1 MLDFGQDAQLA
12 FADPAD
18 LVRRTFVDLRF
29 PEVVAVSVAA
39 RRHRVLNN
47 PGAYS
52 GRWGE
57 GPHFTAHLDRPM
69 DCLAKGSSY
78 REVGVQGPAQ
88 VGKSEIGN
96 NWQLHTAI
104 YDPAD
109 LLFIGA
115 DRVLIEAYVKKEF
128 DKMVE
133 LARDDDGRA
142 VLQERLLPGASSD
155 TMSLKRF
162 RGADFFFYWPTGG
175 RLRALPFPRIRVD
188 DLDEV
193 PTDISDQGDVVSL
206 ARGRMGAFVA
216 YGQTMLYV
224 NSTPKLGP
232 RSGIEAFVAAGTAE
246 RLWVDCLMCGVPFA
260 LYGDRLDFDRLGT
273 PRDAAASAAVI
284 CPECGGVH
292 KQRDKRPLLA
302 SYRWVG
308 KGETAVSRRE
318 EAAGKIGEIEPN
330 ARAGFYFDGLFGF
343 RPWSEIAEVGREA
356 ELKLEFEQDDSA
368 IKAWDQT
375 YIGRNYRE
383 RSSGDAPVS
392 EDELVLRA
400 KASPYVLGEVP
411 PGVVV
416 LIASIDQQG
425 NRFEVSVWGFGLD
438 FRAWLVDRFALVATI
453 GEDGRQ
459 RPIAPAR
466 KPEDWAVIH
475 TEVMA
480 RSYPLAGTPHLRMKL
495 FNTIVDTGGGG
506 TADDAATDN
515 AFAWW
520 HSMVLGD
527 VASGRPPLSPTGITL
542 VKGGNKPGARTLPQ
556 PTIDV
561 KRQLK
566 GAPPAEMYI
575 PNVNRL
581 KGILDRRLNRKDDGP
596 GYIAFPRDVDPRHL
610 AELRAETKVG
620 EVWVREPHR
629 NNETWDLYVY
639 AYTVM
644 LRFGGGDATLAWVPD
659 WARPPKGGPVR
670 LDPALRPLDQARDMG
685 ERVREDGEP
694 EPGKVPR
701 LGRGGGG
708 WSGSKPGRRRGRSV
722 PMQGGI

>member
-1 MLDFGQDAQLA
+1 MLDFGQDEQLA

-18 LVRRTFVDLRF
+18 LVRRTFGDLLF

-39 RRHRVLNN
+39 RRHRVLSN

-52 GRWGE
+52 GPWGE
-57 GPHFTAHLDRPM
+57 GPHFTGHLDRPM
-69 DCLAKGSSY
+69 DCLAKGSPY
-78 REVGVQGPAQ
+78 REVGVEGPAQ

-109 LLFIGA
+109 LLFIGP

-133 LARDDDGRA
+133 HARSFDDGDKHVPSMLDRM
-142 VLQERLLPGASSD
+142 LPGASAD

-175 RLRALPFPRIRVD
+175 RLRALPFSRIRID

-206 ARGRMGAFVA
+206 ARGRMGSFVA

-224 NSTPKLGP
+224 NSTPKLGS
-232 RSGIEAFVAAGTAE
+232 RSGIEAFVTAGTAE
-246 RLWVDCLMCGVPFA
+246 RLWVDCLMCGAPFA

-273 PRDAAASAAVI
+273 PRDAAASAAVV
-284 CPECGGVH
+284 CPDCGGVH
-292 KQRDKRPLLA
+292 RQREKRSLLE

-308 KGETAVSRRE
+308 KGETACSRRE
-318 EAAGKIGEIEPN
+318 ELPGKVGMLEPN
-330 ARAGFYFDGLFGF
+330 ARASFFFDGLFGF

-368 IKAWDQT
+368 LKAWDQT

-392 EDELVLRA
+392 EDELALRA

-411 PGVVV
+411 PGVIV
-416 LIASIDQQG
+416 LVASIDQQG
-425 NRFEVSVWGFGLD
+425 NRFEVSVWGFGQQ

-453 GEDGRQ
+453 GDDGRQ

-475 TEVMA
+475 AEVMT
-480 RSYPLAGTPHLRMKL
+480 RTYPLAGAPHLRMKL

-506 TADDAATDN
+506 TSEDSATDN

-527 VASGRPPLSPTGITL
+527 VASGRKPLPPTAITL
-542 VKGGNKPGARTLPQ
+542 VKGGNKPNAKTLPQ

-566 GAPPAEMYI
+566 GAPPAELYI

-581 KGILDRRLNRKDDGP
+581 KGIFDRRLNRKEDGP
-596 GYIAFPRDVDPRHL
+596 GYVSFPRDVDPRHL
-610 AELRAETKVG
+610 AELRAETKIND
-620 EVWVREPHR
+620 VWVREPHR

-639 AYTVM
+639 AYTVV

-659 WARPPKGGPVR
+659 WARPPRGGPVR
-670 LDPALRPLDQARDMG
+670 LDREQVEGADEAG
-685 ERVREDGEP
+685 EPDATKVVRIGRQGSGAGGANRAKRRVR
-694 EPGKVPR
+694 
-701 LGRGGGG
+701 
-708 WSGSKPGRRRGRSV
+708 SV
-722 PMQGGI
+722 RQR